1 MNGFDLF
8 AALSDVDEKFLA
20 KPQVSRA
27 APTLGESAPEPEEAP
42 AEDISSPRGDRGL
55 GVLGTVAAAC
65 LCVGI
70 LTGALLHWVFTSPTD
85 WGTQT
90 GGTVGIHE
98 PPEHT
103 HGADLDEQPHI
114 KLTLNGLEEYYA
126 LREKLALSDEDLT
139 AFLTKK
145 GYAVV
150 GLTDRAQLERLLDIL
165 EALPVPLLDGE
176 EPRQILVD
184 DHSAQVVFAFDD
196 VYMEVQR
203 QPSAATV
210 ERKTRQLSRMSE
222 YENYPLYLGDISQA
236 GGLVAAHYVLN
247 VDDHAAELEVKAG
260 SGEEALDLL
269 KGLWFRYLN
278 AVPNLGLFWRTETLP
293 DTVLRPYVLLSGRSD
308 TFTSSADIG
317 DSFGLSGEFSEDGG
331 KLTVTTQ
338 SATLVFAVLDSETLL
353 LLDDGGIGLWLKE
366 GDRYKWS
373 SEFGS

>member
-70 LTGALLHWVFTSPTD
+70 LTGALLYWVFTRPTD

-150 GLTDRAQLERLLDIL
+150 GLTDRAQLVRLLDIL
-165 EALPVPLLDGE
+165 ETLPVPLLDGE

-184 DHSAQVVFAFDD
+184 DRSAQVVFAFDD

-210 ERKTRQLSRMSE
+210 ERKTRQLSRVSE

-269 KGLWFRYLN
+269 KGLWFRYLSAAPKHGTYFRAGEN
-278 AVPNLGLFWRTETLP
+278 PDNEMVPMLHINTQTGVFVASGGIAMSYAESGQYGLEN
-293 DTVLRPYVLLSGRSD
+293 GR
-308 TFTSSADIG
+308 
-317 DSFGLSGEFSEDGG
+317 
-331 KLTVTTQ
+331 LTATTQ